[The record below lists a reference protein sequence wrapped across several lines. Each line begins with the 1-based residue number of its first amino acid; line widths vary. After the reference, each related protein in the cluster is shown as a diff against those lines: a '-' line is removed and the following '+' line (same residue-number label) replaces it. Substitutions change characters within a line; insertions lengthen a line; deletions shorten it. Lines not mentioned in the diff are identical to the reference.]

1 MGTMLTRPPGHRRD
15 VVLRPAA
22 TAVVLLAA
30 GHPHETIAVPGV
42 ALGDKDVLVAVEL
55 STVCRADAEAAR
67 GERCTPTPVVLGHE
81 SVGRII
87 ALGDAGASAFD
98 GSPLRIGDRVVWS
111 ATVSCRQCDR
121 CLCGRPQ
128 SCRSATRY
136 GEERVAAD
144 RELAGT
150 FASHV
155 QLRPGTA
162 VVRVPETLPAAVL
175 APAACATATA
185 WAAVA
190 RVRMHRDL
198 DGARVRVHGA
208 GLLGLTVAA
217 IAVEFGAVVDVRD
230 PHAGRRARARD
241 FGATGF
247 DGEPDAVVH
256 TAGPV
261 SATAID
267 AVADGGIVVVIGG
280 DARDAAPPAAATPT
294 DPRTSQAAPDPAA
307 ADLAVVSLDVARLSA
322 RSTTVAGVHGSAGGD
337 LADAVAFL
345 AGRGRA
351 YPFADAVGSILPLS
365 AVDAA
370 LADASRP
377 GAPLRV
383 GLVPGP

>member
-1 MGTMLTRPPGHRRD
+1 MLTRPPGHRRD

-22 TAVVLLAA
+22 TAMVLLAA

-42 ALGDKDVLVAVEL
+42 ALGEEDVLVAVEL

-67 GERCTPTPVVLGHE
+67 GARRASTPVVLGHE

-87 ALGDAGASAFD
+87 ALGDAGATAFD

-128 SCRSATRY
+128 SCPSATRY
-136 GEERVAAD
+136 GEERVAPD
-144 RELAGT
+144 RELAGA

-175 APAACATATA
+175 APAACTTATA

-190 RVRMHRDL
+190 RVRRHRDL
-198 DGARVRVHGA
+198 VGTRVRVHGA
-208 GLLGLTVAA
+208 GLLGLTVTAM
-217 IAVEFGAVVDVRD
+217 AVGLGAVVEVRD
-230 PHAGRRARARD
+230 PDAGRRARARE
-241 FGATGF
+241 FGATTV

-261 SATAID
+261 TAAAIE
-267 AVADGGIVVVIGG
+267 AVADGGIVIIVGG
-280 DARDAAPPAAATPT
+280 DARDTDPVAAA
-294 DPRTSQAAPDPAA
+294 SA
-307 ADLAVVSLDVARLSA
+307 ADRAVGAGASDAGATGLENVGIDAARLSA
-322 RSTTVAGVHGSAGGD
+322 RSTTIAGVHGSAGGD

-351 YPFADAVGSILPLS
+351 YPFADAVGSILALS

-370 LADASRP
+370 LAAASEP
-377 GAPLRV
+377 AAPLRV

>member
-15 VVLRPAA
+15 IVLRPAA
-22 TAVVLLAA
+22 TAMVLLAA

-42 ALGDKDVLVAVEL
+42 ALGEEDVLVAVEL

-67 GERCTPTPVVLGHE
+67 GARRASTPVVLGHE

-87 ALGDAGASAFD
+87 ALGDAGAMAVD

-144 RELAGT
+144 RELAGA

-190 RVRMHRDL
+190 RVRRHRDL
-198 DGARVRVHGA
+198 GGTRVRVHGA
-208 GLLGLTVAA
+208 ALLGLTVAA
-217 IAVEFGAVVDVRD
+217 IAVELGAVVDVRD
-230 PHAGRRARARD
+230 PHAERRARARD

-247 DGEPDAVVH
+247 DGEPDAVIH

-261 SATAID
+261 TAATVE
-267 AVADGGIVVVIGG
+267 AVADGGVVVVVGG
-280 DARDAAPPAAATPT
+280 DARDADSPAAAPAAGRKTG
-294 DPRTSQAAPDPAA
+294 DGAPDADA
-307 ADLAVVSLDVARLSA
+307 ADLAVLALDVARLSA
-322 RSTTVAGVHGSAGGD
+322 RSTTIAGMQGSTAGD

-351 YPFADAVGSILPLS
+351 YPFADVVGSIVPLA

-370 LADASRP
+370 LAAATEP
-377 GAPLRV
+377 GAPLRI